1 MRYLRERPTTRGGLT
16 SSRAKCV
23 HLNLPFDVRRTPT
36 HRITTKLR
44 DRKFNRGGG
53 SIGPGPL
60 PRERWGAGFGAT
72 ATAPVCRA
80 GCSACGPG
88 GGPGAGGGRRNS
100 RGRFGGTAAH
110 AERPRLVAGRQSAA
124 AAGIAPSVVHID
136 ETQRA
141 VLSAR
146 IVDRS
151 FVAHLRHPG
160 TSDAA
165 IVVLGRMLRTRRD
178 IPIPA
183 GMELADPVRALQA
196 IWRTLPPE
204 FVRPTFVQDAVD
216 ALGGELAP
224 ASTDAV
230 VMSHN
235 DVNPTNLV
243 FDGARVL
250 LIDWQTA
257 APNDALYDLA
267 TIALF
272 LRLDEA
278 TCRHLIAAHNDAPV
292 DVLPEAFRFFRRCAA
307 VLSGVAALSAARLR
321 GHTGGERARDETP
334 SLGEVYQQLRS
345 GTLDL
350 GSVGGQWTF
359 GLALVKEGVTAWQ

>member
-1 MRYLRERPTTRGGLT
+1 VITRIAAGM
-16 SSRAKCV
+16 S
-23 HLNLPFDVRRTPT
+23 
-36 HRITTKLR
+36 
-44 DRKFNRGGG
+44 
-53 SIGPGPL
+53 
-60 PRERWGAGFGAT
+60 GAG
-72 ATAPVCRA
+72 VYLVDA
-80 GCSACGPG
+80 GDEQFVLKITPADEPME
-88 GGPGAGGGRRNS
+88 AWRTRIEVQ
-100 RGRFGGTAAH
+100 R
-110 AERPRLVAGRQSAA
+110 SAA

-136 ETQRA
+136 EAQRA

-151 FVAHLRHPG
+151 FVAHLRHPD

-165 IVVLGRMLRTRRD
+165 ILALGRMLRKRRD
-178 IPIPA
+178 LPIPA

-204 FVRPTFVQDAVD
+204 FARPTFVRDAVD
-216 ALGGELAP
+216 ALVGEPAP

-272 LRLDEA
+272 VRLDEA
-278 TCRHLIAAHNDAPV
+278 ACRQLVAAHNDAPV
-292 DVLPEAFRFFRRCAA
+292 DELPEGFRYFRRCAA

-321 GHTGGERARDETP
+321 GHTGGEIARDATP

-350 GSVGGQWTF
+350 GSLSGQWTF